1 MIRGRST
8 KRSRTWGGR
17 VLSQRRDGGGDHAG
31 DGIMATPSVR
41 IAGRRVVIDGEESRD
56 GMKGVTRD
64 DHVTFGVES
73 SCSVRAIGGVTR

>member
-1 MIRGRST
+1 
-8 KRSRTWGGR
+8 
-17 VLSQRRDGGGDHAG
+17 
-31 DGIMATPSVR
+31 MATPSVR